1 MSARPGTQRG
11 PDQSAQPVAPDETSA
26 SVRVNALDAARGVM
40 LILSVSAE
48 AVLSPRPEAFRHT
61 PWAGLHYYDWI
72 FPLFVTLSGCGM
84 AFLFR
89 GRINWRRNA
98 RRVGVLVAAGLA
110 YNYVVDPTRGWE
122 HLRYTGVL
130 QMYAALVL
138 LIGVLHLVL
147 RRAGHW
153 AGFTLAVSIAMTAYW
168 YGVSRHCPGG
178 MPQPTCNPTL
188 AIDTTF
194 IPIDHLYRLGQR
206 GFEPEGVLGVLGAL
220 TTASAGVTAGHLIKE
235 RGNSKALGRRLLLW
249 SLITAAVGLGLWQ
262 IVPGLKWLWTPSYG
276 LVTGSAGLLLLTA
289 WYWLIDDGPLAT
301 RMLPLSRP
309 LRALGRNSLLV
320 YFGSHVAMML
330 MLRVGDPDLPHRVA
344 EHLSWTGNREVA
356 WVVLSV
362 LAWWALAILLDRR
375 RIYVRA

>member
-1 MSARPGTQRG
+1 
-11 PDQSAQPVAPDETSA
+11 
-26 SVRVNALDAARGVM
+26 
-40 LILSVSAE
+40 
-48 AVLSPRPEAFRHT
+48 
-61 PWAGLHYYDWI
+61 
-72 FPLFVTLSGCGM
+72 M

-249 SLITAAVGLGLWQ
+249 SLITARARPQQPARLFRLSRRDDAHAPSRRPRPAPPGRRTPQLDRKPGSGLG
-262 IVPGLKWLWTPSYG
+262 
-276 LVTGSAGLLLLTA
+276 
-289 WYWLIDDGPLAT
+289 
-301 RMLPLSRP
+301 RP
-309 LRALGRNSLLV
+309 LRPGLV
-320 YFGSHVAMML
+320 GA
-330 MLRVGDPDLPHRVA
+330 RDPA
-344 EHLSWTGNREVA
+344 
-356 WVVLSV
+356 
-362 LAWWALAILLDRR
+362 
-375 RIYVRA
+375 